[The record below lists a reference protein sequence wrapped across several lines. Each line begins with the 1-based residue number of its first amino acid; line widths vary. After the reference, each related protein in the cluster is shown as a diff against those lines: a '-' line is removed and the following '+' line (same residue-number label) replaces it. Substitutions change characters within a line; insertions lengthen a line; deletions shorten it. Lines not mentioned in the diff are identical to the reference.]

1 MNKTALVLILAL
13 YALPIVT
20 NAQTYQFD
28 GDLSSQG
35 TIQNGPGN
43 WSTNSSVSTNLRWLK
58 DGVYTAWDNS
68 GLAIAEFGSTTS
80 VNGGAIT
87 VEGEVLA
94 AGLNFTAL
102 GTPLGTSAY
111 SFTGGT
117 INLGTGGVINVANGA
132 SGGSTGGQW
141 VTFGSQLKGT
151 NLTIQKSGGS
161 TVAFVRINV
170 VNPNLTGTLTLKS
183 APGATSGI
191 YLSVGSPTF
200 ISSLSG
206 IDVQATSIFNPTGTG
221 TYTVPIS
228 IAGVGVS
235 NYGAVRVDGSNTT
248 FTGTI
253 TLKGDARFHTHINTL
268 NTTITGGITE
278 SGGSYSFQRTA
289 NSPTNTT
296 QPLNTTYTGA
306 SNYTGATIFGR
317 ALSIISTSESGGTEG
332 GVNIL
337 DFTSAT
343 APDTNIL
350 YNNVTPGTLQ
360 LIGGLASRTELRLHG
375 AVGEDNSQTFGS
387 TSVQQSATA
396 ITLVSGFGGTMSVD
410 LGDISRTGD
419 GALAI
424 KGPVEG
430 KVTGS
435 VAGAT
440 QGLVGTWA
448 TYSNA
453 DGKTA
458 GWAGMKD
465 GVIGVF
471 AGDLDY
477 QTGISAHA
485 LPGATATSHLRIS
498 GTSSG
503 EVVFNSEFGI
513 TDLASVSMTDTVFSR
528 KLGVDGEALRV
539 GLEGG
544 IQIVAGARSLDVGT
558 LGQYSMLTAG
568 DSWGSSGQ
576 LCLTNMSNAGELT
589 VHSVI
594 ADNSPGVVSLNV
606 NGTGKTVL
614 TAANTYTGLTIINS
628 GVLEVRHSAALG
640 ASGATSMTKIM
651 GGASLNLSG
660 GITLAETIQANGHGI
675 ASDGAIRNL
684 NGVNTITNAVRL
696 QSSTR
701 FTSDSGTLVL
711 AGGFTTQISATAYT
725 FSGNGDFEVRGPI
738 TATSGVLNKEGGG
751 TLTLIGASN
760 ATGATTVTNGT
771 LHLNF
776 DGAGAPA
783 SNILYSGATISATVG
798 SVTLGGGA
806 LKLTGKA
813 NSASSQALGGLTL
826 SSGFSRISAIST
838 GTGSMDTSFL
848 AFTRSVGG
856 TARFD
861 LPAIGTIK
869 TTSGT
874 DNAILTGTGGVA
886 YATVGASDWAAT
898 STAVSGSRNIVG
910 LSTINGYTSSTATAL
925 SGNADIASGITDTAL
940 SASSTISS
948 LRFNQAQA
956 ATITQP
962 TPPLT
967 NPVTPPNVILTTGG
981 ILVTPNVGANVSAIR
996 GGGIRAAVGSTDL
1009 VIFQN
1014 NTAAPLTIS
1023 SRILNTTN
1031 AGGTVTPTGLTK
1043 AGAGTLILEFNS
1055 TYTTG
1060 DYTGD
1065 TRIQD
1070 GAIQLVRTTTT
1081 SVINSVFY
1089 STNFILGSG
1098 SNSGKLILGGAGGN
1112 AVTQYGGLRTQGSG
1126 TGNAI
1131 VGGTPGLST
1140 FMHYVSAVNDFRNGF
1155 IGGSG
1160 TNEDNLNLQIS
1171 LGTLQLGAA
1180 NTYKGKTTLLQ
1191 NTIEVTKLADR
1202 GQASSLGTG
1211 DFSATTHIIDMTTV
1225 TTSSLNYNG
1234 LSTLRYIGDTNS
1246 VTDRPINVTN
1256 SDLAT
1261 DVVSVTAVLEN
1272 NGTGTVKFTSPFTA
1286 AGSNTVDRLLRLG
1299 GTNAGDNEIVSFM
1312 DANASIISKVEK
1324 VGVGSW
1330 TLTGSSTYSGGTS
1343 VQAGTLL
1350 VANDLGSGT
1359 GSGNVT
1365 VASGA
1370 VFGGRGMI
1378 QTGENRSVTLTGAT
1392 LQVGLDL
1399 PGKPSSAAGIL
1410 TIATGT
1416 GGQLSLLGG
1425 STITLDLF
1433 DGAGEGDTTEM
1444 TGYADMLVVS
1454 GNVVIDEDLTI
1465 AVTDRAGMTDWA
1477 IGDAWKLFEWS
1488 GLATPF
1494 PGGTSAHFEL
1504 PTLSSDLAW
1513 DTSELFTTGILRIEA
1528 VVVPEPS
1535 RALLLLT
1542 GGLCLLARRRR
1553 PALMA

>member
-1 MNKTALVLILAL
+1 MKKTALALILAL
-13 YALPIVT
+13 LALPIVT
-20 NAQTYQFD
+20 DAQTYQFD

-87 VEGEVLA
+87 VDGEVLA

-132 SGGSTGGQW
+132 SGGGTGGQW
-141 VTFGSQLKGT
+141 VTFGSQLKGS

-161 TVAFVRINV
+161 TVAFVRLTV
-170 VNPNLTGTLTLKS
+170 ANPNLTGTLTLKS

-228 IAGVGVS
+228 IAGVGTS
-235 NYGAVRVDGSNTT
+235 NYGAVRVDASNTT
-248 FTGTI
+248 FSGTI
-253 TLKGDARFHTHINTL
+253 TLKADARFHTHINTL
-268 NTTITGGITE
+268 NTTITGSITE

-296 QPLNTTYTGA
+296 TPLNTTYTGA
-306 SNYTGATIFGR
+306 SNYTGATVFGR
-317 ALSIISTSESGGTEG
+317 TLAITSSSESGGTEG

-350 YNNVTPGTLQ
+350 YNNVTPGALQ

-375 AVGEDNSQTFGS
+375 AAGEDNSQTFGS
-387 TSVQQSATA
+387 TSAQQSATA
-396 ITLVSGFGGTMSVD
+396 ITLVSGFGGTMNAN
-410 LGDISRTGD
+410 LGELSRTGD

-435 VAGAT
+435 VFGAT
-440 QGLVGTWA
+440 EGLVGTWA
-448 TYSNA
+448 TYSSA

-458 GWAGMKD
+458 GWAGLKD
-465 GVIGVF
+465 GVVGVF
-471 AGDLDY
+471 DGDLDY
-477 QTGISAHA
+477 QTGVAAHA
-485 LPGATATSHLRIS
+485 LPGATITSQLRVS
-498 GTSSG
+498 GASSG
-503 EVVFNSEFGI
+503 DVVFESAFGI
-513 TDLASVSMTDTVFSR
+513 TDLASISMTDTVSNR
-528 KLGVDGEALRV
+528 KLGVDGESLRV

-544 IQIVAGARSLDVGT
+544 IQIVAGARSLSVGT
-558 LGQYSMLTAG
+558 QGQYSMLTAG
-568 DSWGSSGQ
+568 DAWGSSGQ
-576 LCLTNMSNAGELT
+576 LALTNMSSDGVLT
-589 VHSVI
+589 IHSMI
-594 ADNSPGVVSLNV
+594 ADNGPGLVSLNV

-614 TAANTYTGLTIINS
+614 TAANSYTGLTIINS
-628 GVLEVRHSAALG
+628 GVLEVRHSDALG
-640 ASGATSMTKIM
+640 ATGATSMTKIM
-651 GGASLNLSG
+651 TGASLNLSG
-660 GITLAETIQANGHGI
+660 GITLGETIQANGHGI

-684 NGVNTITNAVRL
+684 SGVNTITPSVRL

-725 FSGNGDFEVRGPI
+725 FSGSGDFEVRGPI
-738 TATSGVLNKEGGG
+738 TATSGILNKEGGG

-760 ATGATTVTNGT
+760 AVGVTTVTDGT

-783 SNILYSGATISATVG
+783 SNILYSGAAISATVG

-813 NSASSQALGGLTL
+813 NSASSQALGALTL

-838 GTGSMDTSFL
+838 GSGSMDTSFL
-848 AFTRSVGG
+848 TFTRTVGG

-910 LSTINGYTSSTATAL
+910 LSTINGYTNSTATSL

-956 ATITQP
+956 TTITQP

-967 NPVTPPNVILTTGG
+967 NPVTPPSVVLTTGG

-1023 SRILNTTN
+1023 SRILNTTTT
-1031 AGGTVTPTGLTK
+1031 GGVISTTGLTK
-1043 AGAGTLILEFNS
+1043 AGAGTLVLEFD
-1055 TYTTG
+1055 TGYIAG

-1070 GAIQLVRTTTT
+1070 GSLQLVRTTAT
-1081 SVINSVFY
+1081 SISY
-1089 STNFILGSG
+1089 YLYASTNFILGSG
-1098 SNSGKLILGGAGGN
+1098 STSGKLILGNVGGN
-1112 AVTQYGGLRTQGSG
+1112 SVTQYGGLLTQGSG
-1126 TGNAI
+1126 TANSL
-1131 VGGTPGLST
+1131 VGASTSYST
-1140 FMHYVSAVNDFRNGF
+1140 FLHYVSGVHDFRKGF

-1160 TNEDNLNLQIS
+1160 TNEDNLNLTIS
-1171 LGTLQLGAA
+1171 LGTLQLGTS
-1180 NTYKGKTTLLQ
+1180 NTFKGKTTLLQ
-1191 NTIEVTKLADR
+1191 NTIEVTKLANR
-1202 GQASSLGTG
+1202 GVASSLGTG
-1211 DFSATTHIIDMTTV
+1211 DATSTSHIIDMATATTASQNFNV
-1225 TTSSLNYNG
+1225 IA
-1234 LSTLRYIGDTNS
+1234 TLAYIGDTNS
-1246 VTDRPINVTN
+1246 VTDRPINVSN
-1256 SDLAT
+1256 GDIPG

-1286 AGSNTVDRLLRLG
+1286 AGSNTVQRVLRLG

-1312 DANASIISKVEK
+1312 DVNASITSKVEK
-1324 VGVGSW
+1324 TGVGSW
-1330 TLTGSSTYSGGTS
+1330 TLTGGSTYSGGTS

-1365 VASGA
+1365 VAKNA

-1378 QTGENRSVTLTGAT
+1378 QTANDRSVTLTGAT

-1399 PGKPSSAAGIL
+1399 PGKPSSSASIL
-1410 TIATGT
+1410 TIMTGT
-1416 GGQLSLLGG
+1416 GGQLSLSDG

-1433 DGAGEGDTTEM
+1433 DGAGEGDTTGM

-1454 GNVVIDEDLTI
+1454 GSVAIAADTTI
-1465 AVTDRAGMTDWA
+1465 AITDRGGMTDWA
-1477 IGDAWKLFEWS
+1477 IGDAWQLFEWS
-1488 GLATPF
+1488 GLTVPL
-1494 PGGTSAHFEL
+1494 PGTTSANFVL
-1504 PTLSSDLAW
+1504 PTLSADLAW
-1513 DTSELFTTGILRIEA
+1513 DTTEIFTTGILRIEA
-1528 VVVPEPS
+1528 AVVPEPS
-1535 RALLLLT
+1535 RALLVL
-1542 GGLCLLARRRR
+1542 GGSACLLFRRRR
-1553 PALMA
+1553 SVA